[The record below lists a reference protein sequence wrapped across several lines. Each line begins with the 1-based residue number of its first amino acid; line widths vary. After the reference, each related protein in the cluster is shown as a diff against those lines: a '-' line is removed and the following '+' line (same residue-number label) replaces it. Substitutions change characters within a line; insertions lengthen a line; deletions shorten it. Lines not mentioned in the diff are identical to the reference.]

1 MSRCF
6 PLFSAVFR
14 CFLGTSCPRC
24 DPSQKTAENSAFQR
38 KTAEENS
45 MKDIATLAIPTTTL
59 CRLLQY
65 ADAHQ
70 AELSAGELAA
80 RAIEEWLARA
90 ERGSPTPSRLRGF
103 QWKTVFLPEGTQ
115 LRAWNRSGFAYA
127 EVVGDNI
134 VHLGEAVSPHQFIC
148 RCKGIS
154 RSAWAEVSLLFPG
167 ENHWKRAD
175 QHRRELA
182 RRPVPRTGPAP
193 APTVLLPPEQPAPK
207 FSSVLPPPRPRLP
220 RVPPIPTQA
229 HLQPDMQVGSAADSA
244 LLNSAERRRSY
255 RRQQDLLLD

>member
-1 MSRCF
+1 
-6 PLFSAVFR
+6 
-14 CFLGTSCPRC
+14 
-24 DPSQKTAENSAFQR
+24 
-38 KTAEENS
+38 
-45 MKDIATLAIPTTTL
+45 MKDIATLAIPATTL

-80 RAIEEWLARA
+80 LAIEEWLART
-90 ERGSPTPSRLRGF
+90 EGGNVPCIRLHGY

-127 EVVGDNI
+127 EVIGDSI
-134 VHLGEAVSPHQFIC
+134 VHLGDAVSPHQFIC

-175 QHRRELA
+175 VHRRELA
-182 RRPVPRTGPAP
+182 RPAARQVARAPVPAP
-193 APTVLLPPEQPAPK
+193 PPPDQPLPK
-207 FSSVLPPPRPRLP
+207 FSSVLPPPVQRLP

-229 HLQPDMQVGSAADSA
+229 RLQPDIHAIAAADSA
-244 LLNSAERRRSY
+244 QINSPDRRKIH
-255 RRQQDLLLD
+255 RRQEDLLLD

>member
-45 MKDIATLAIPTTTL
+45 MKDIATLAIPATTL

-80 RAIEEWLARA
+80 RAMEEWLARA
-90 ERGSPTPSRLRGF
+90 ERGSPAPSRPRGF

-148 RCKGIS
+148 RCQGIS

-182 RRPVPRTGPAP
+182 RRPVPRPAPDPAP
-193 APTVLLPPEQPAPK
+193 AAAVQPPEQPAPK

-229 HLQPDMQVGSAADSA
+229 HIQPDMQAGSAADCA
-244 LLNSAERRRSY
+244 LLNSAECRRSY
-255 RRQQDLLLD
+255 RRQEDLLD

>member
-1 MSRCF
+1 
-6 PLFSAVFR
+6 
-14 CFLGTSCPRC
+14 
-24 DPSQKTAENSAFQR
+24 
-38 KTAEENS
+38 
-45 MKDIATLAIPTTTL
+45 MKDIATLAIPTATL

-70 AELSAGELAA
+70 AERNAGELAA
-80 RAIEEWLARA
+80 IAIEEWLARA
-90 ERGSPTPSRLRGF
+90 AGGGKPCIRLRGY

-127 EVVGDNI
+127 EVIGDDI
-134 VHLGEAVSPHQFIC
+134 VHLGEPVSPHEFIC

-175 QHRRELA
+175 AHRRELA
-182 RRPVPRTGPAP
+182 RPPMPQITPTSAPGAQPPVP
-193 APTVLLPPEQPAPK
+193 PTPK
-207 FSSVLPPPRPRLP
+207 FASVPPPTRRLP

-229 HLQPDMQVGSAADSA
+229 RLQPDVHVLVAADRE
-244 LLNSAERRRSY
+244 LLRSPDRRKGY
-255 RRQQDLLLD
+255 RRQEDLLLD